1 MDSKKHSDTQV
12 TELSAV
18 ILAELAEVKG
28 ATPPDPKMEIT
39 ENGSRVWYLI
49 ALIFLCSM
57 LSQKLYVDDYLLLLS
72 QITSIMSVMFIFIFD
87 FGILKIMI

>member
-1 MDSKKHSDTQV
+1 MMCDHHKSHINTDSKKHSDTEV

-39 ENGSRVWYLI
+39 DNGSRV
-49 ALIFLCSM
+49 
-57 LSQKLYVDDYLLLLS
+57 
-72 QITSIMSVMFIFIFD
+72 
-87 FGILKIMI
+87 

>member
-1 MDSKKHSDTQV
+1 MDSKKHSDTEV

-39 ENGSRVWYLI
+39 DNGSRV
-49 ALIFLCSM
+49 
-57 LSQKLYVDDYLLLLS
+57 
-72 QITSIMSVMFIFIFD
+72 
-87 FGILKIMI
+87 